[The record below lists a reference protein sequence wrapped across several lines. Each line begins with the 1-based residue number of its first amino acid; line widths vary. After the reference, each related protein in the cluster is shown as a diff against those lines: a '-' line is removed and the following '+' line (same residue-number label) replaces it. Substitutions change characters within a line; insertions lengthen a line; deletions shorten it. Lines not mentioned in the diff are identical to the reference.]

1 MWVINLTCD
10 FGDFDY
16 DMMVYLTI
24 WIMSAL
30 DNASK
35 FSFDMIYLE
44 LVSGGRR
51 NLVMSSFSALRFLYG
66 GQLLFVDRNW
76 KKEEQTA
83 SHHF

>member
-1 MWVINLTCD
+1 
-10 FGDFDY
+10 
-16 DMMVYLTI
+16 
-24 WIMSAL
+24 MSAL

-76 KKEEQTA
+76 KK
-83 SHHF
+83 